1 MEAELVEHAEK
12 NPAAFESYI
21 LRPGFVLRKE
31 FSLLNFAR
39 SLAPSVR
46 LDALA
51 KVTVDIALNGFES
64 DTLENADILQ
74 RGNTV
79 VKSS

>member
-1 MEAELVEHAEK
+1 MEAELVEHAKK
-12 NPAAFESYI
+12 NRAAFESYI

-31 FSLLNFAR
+31 FSLLDVAR

-51 KVTVDIALNGFES
+51 KVMVDIALNGFES
-64 DTLENADILQ
+64 DTLENGDILQ
-74 RGNTV
+74 RGNIV
-79 VKSS
+79 VKSP